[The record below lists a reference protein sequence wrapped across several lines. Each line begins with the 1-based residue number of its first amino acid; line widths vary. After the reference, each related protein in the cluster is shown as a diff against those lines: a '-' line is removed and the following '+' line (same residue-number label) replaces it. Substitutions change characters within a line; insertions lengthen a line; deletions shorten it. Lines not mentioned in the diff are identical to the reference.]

1 MVYLCNLIANMNLY
15 LVSLS
20 LIGGVLITG
29 GIVLLF
35 TDLISAKKRYI
46 NAFAAAIVTAL
57 IFVHILPEIYEVKS
71 VGIGFTLMAGM
82 IFQLFLEKITHG
94 VEHGH
99 DHAHSKGHKSI
110 LIGLFIGLGIHAL
123 VEGIPLFL
131 GEVEGIE
138 EVANQHQHHHH
149 HHDHGHDHGDGAST
163 NSKWK
168 YISAIIVHNIPL
180 TVIISL
186 FLFSLE
192 ISKIRFFLF
201 IFLFSIMTPIGASLG
216 FAFSESSNL
225 HIYGNYFM
233 AFSTGMLLHIIT
245 SILFEHSHSKRES
258 NLHLII
264 ITAGIIVGTL
274 LFNF

>member
-1 MVYLCNLIANMNLY
+1 MNLY

-29 GIVLLF
+29 AIVLLF

-46 NAFAAAIVTAL
+46 NALAAAIVTAL

-131 GEVEGIE
+131 GEIDGIE

-149 HHDHGHDHGDGAST
+149 HDHDHGHDHGDGTET
-163 NSKWK
+163 NSKWI

-201 IFLFSIMTPIGASLG
+201 LFLFSIMTPIGASLG
-216 FAFSESSNL
+216 IVFSESNNL
-225 HIYGNYFM
+225 NIYGNYF
-233 AFSTGMLLHIIT
+233 F
-245 SILFEHSHSKRES
+245 
-258 NLHLII
+258 
-264 ITAGIIVGTL
+264 
-274 LFNF
+274 